1 MDLRRLLAICVATFS
16 LSLTACGTRPS
27 PEPAEPA
34 AESSQTTR
42 LTDFTDPAHNRR
54 WRMVNDNVMGGRSLG
69 RVGFEDGVMTFS
81 GSINTNG
88 GGFSSVRLRL
98 EPGTLSDATHIRL
111 RVRSDGR
118 TPYRLLVID
127 NLPTRPR
134 TILHRHDLPLDPDVH
149 PGQWQTVAIDLDDLI
164 PSFHGNPVRAEPL
177 DGDRAVQFGFI
188 LNDTGDGPF
197 RLDVDW
203 IEVVR

>member
-1 MDLRRLLAICVATFS
+1 MSDVQATQ
-16 LSLTACGTRPS
+16 RQPI
-27 PEPAEPA
+27 
-34 AESSQTTR
+34 R
-42 LTDFTDPAHNRR
+42 LTDFANLTENQR

-69 RVGFEDGVMTFS
+69 RVQFDDGVMIFS

-88 GGFSSVRLRL
+88 GGFSSVRMPL
-98 EPGTLSDATHIRL
+98 EPGTLKDASQIRL

-118 TPYRLLVID
+118 SPYRLLIID

-134 TILHRHDLPLDPDVH
+134 TILHRHDLPLDPNVAANR
-149 PGQWQTVAIDLDDLI
+149 WQTVTINLDQLT
-164 PSFHGNPVRAEPL
+164 PSFHGNPVSVPPL
-177 DGDRAVQFGFI
+177 SKDHAVQLGFI

-197 RLDVDW
+197 RLEVDW